1 MVFFLFQML
10 SEKKIKVKKVF
21 RHILYKIYKM
31 IQNNTKNIDWIKK
44 TTKQKCFVL
53 YKYWKH
59 VSKLQ
64 AQVNYALSEIELKN
78 K

>member
-1 MVFFLFQML
+1 
-10 SEKKIKVKKVF
+10 
-21 RHILYKIYKM
+21 M
-31 IQNNTKNIDWIKK
+31 IQNNTKNIERIKK

-53 YKYWKH
+53 YKFLKH